1 MCTKV
6 LVSKP
11 ANLGGQDFSMTDL
24 QVITRWSSAVDVA
37 SNAEVLCARHARG
50 RLCDVLKSVCVE
62 GSVDAV
68 LLRVSWLAYYTINC
82 NHSRPFQINKLC
94 DTRMTW
100 RISDKATKS
109 HEQETID
116 CVSYNDCFSSLER
129 KSCRIHHIEV
139 IPHSFGV
146 HSGICIGC
154 V

>member
-1 MCTKV
+1 MR
-6 LVSKP
+6 
-11 ANLGGQDFSMTDL
+11 DL
-24 QVITRWSSAVDVA
+24 QVITRWFALVTQEEDCVTPK
-37 SNAEVLCARHARG
+37 ECLMQFCCAFLG
-50 RLCDVLKSVCVE
+50 
-62 GSVDAV
+62 
-68 LLRVSWLAYYTINC
+68 LLTITINC

-100 RISDKATKS
+100 RISEEATKS

-116 CVSYNDCFSSLER
+116 CVSYNYCFSSLER

-146 HSGICIGC
+146 HSGICIGR